1 MKTRQGLL
9 AAAAAL
15 GLGMGMGMLAGSP
28 ARAECKL
35 NQIMELPVTMLGTR
49 PTVTLLV
56 NGQPARFLVDSGSW
70 ASVIDTTAAR
80 ALGLKLAKTDEKSR
94 GVGGDVDLYFTTI
107 DSLAINKDASLGKVD
122 MLASVDVG
130 GSGYIGLIGQ
140 NILGFADIEYD
151 LPHGAIRFFK
161 QDGCKGANLGYWGQ
175 PAAVEIDLTHTGK
188 RPESRDRDPNHYDPG
203 DLNRDVRAAA
213 QINGQRV
220 IVTFDTGASSSMLNR
235 NVAARVGVTPDTP
248 GAVSVGL
255 FSGIG
260 SERKAAWVAPFDSFA
275 LGDERINHTRLQFG
289 DLDRVQTDMLL
300 GADFFLSHRIF
311 IANSLSKAF
320 VSYVGGPV
328 FNFEA
333 ANLAKARPADDAP
346 GPSASSPASADSL
359 IGQAS
364 SLVGRQDYAGASALL
379 DQAITAYPKR
389 ADALVLR
396 GRARLALGKGKD
408 AMADFDQALALEPN
422 NFDALLARGGA
433 WARAGDLAKARQDLE
448 LAGRQNTPDG
458 RARLRVAGAY
468 ESGKDFAD
476 AITQFD
482 AVIADKTTDEMRAA
496 AFNGRCWDR
505 ALMKQDLDKALAD
518 CNAALRIAPKD
529 GDVFDSRALVHLRRG
544 EVDLALA
551 DYDAAIRAQPPTAI
565 TLYARAAA
573 RLKKGL
579 KADSE
584 ADLAAAKKLDPR
596 IGDRAKAQ
604 GVVESD
610 FDSAAAGSPKS

>member
-1 MKTRQGLL
+1 MKMRRGLL
-9 AAAAAL
+9 AAAAGL
-15 GLGMGMGMLAGSP
+15 GLVAGSP
-28 ARAECKL
+28 AWADCKL
-35 NQIMELPVTMLGTR
+35 NQIMELPVTMVGLR

-70 ASVIDTTAAR
+70 ASAIDTTAAK

-107 DSLAINKDASLGKVD
+107 DSLAISKDASLGKVD
-122 MLASVDVG
+122 MLASADVG
-130 GSGYIGLIGQ
+130 GSGYVGLLGE

-203 DLNRDVRAAA
+203 SLDRDVRAAA
-213 QINGQRV
+213 LINGQRV
-220 IVTFDTGASSSMLNR
+220 IVTFDTGASTSMLNK
-235 NVAARVGVTPDTP
+235 NVAARVGVTPETP

-255 FSGIG
+255 FGGIG
-260 SERKAAWVAPFDSFA
+260 PERKSAWIAPFDSFA
-275 LGDERINHTRLQFG
+275 LGAERINHTRLRFG

-300 GADFFLSHRIF
+300 GADFFLSHRVF

-328 FNFEA
+328 FNFDD
-333 ANLAKARPADDAP
+333 ANLAAKSRSP
-346 GPSASSPASADSL
+346 GGAGEDSGQASADSL

-364 SLVGRQDYAGASALL
+364 GLASRQDFAGAVALL
-379 DQAITAYPKR
+379 DQALALDAKR

-396 GRARLALGKGKD
+396 GRAPLALGRGQQ

-422 NFDALLARGGA
+422 NFEALLARG
-433 WARAGDLAKARQDLE
+433 AREARGGDLVKARQDLE
-448 LAGRQNTPDG
+448 LAARQKTPDG
-458 RARLRVAGAY
+458 RARLRVAQAY
-468 ESGKDFAD
+468 EGSKAYAE
-476 AITQFD
+476 AIAQFD
-482 AVIADKTTDEMRAA
+482 AIIAERSTDEMKVAA
-496 AFNGRCWDR
+496 LNGRCWDR
-505 ALMKQDLDKALAD
+505 ALMKQDLDRALND
-518 CNAALRIAPKD
+518 CNQALRIAPRNP
-529 GDVFDSRALVHLRRG
+529 DVLDSRALVHLRRG
-544 EVDLALA
+544 ELDLALA
-551 DYDAAIRAQPPTAI
+551 DYDAAVREQPGAAI

-573 RLKKGL
+573 RLQKGL

-596 IGDRAKAQ
+596 IGERARAE
-604 GVVESD
+604 GLVEAG
-610 FDSAAAGSPKS
+610 FDGTPAKP

>member
-1 MKTRQGLL
+1 MKMRRGLL
-9 AAAAAL
+9 AAAAGL
-15 GLGMGMGMLAGSP
+15 GLVAGSP
-28 ARAECKL
+28 AWADCKL
-35 NQIMELPVTMLGTR
+35 NQIMELPVTMVGLR

-70 ASVIDTTAAR
+70 ASAIDTTAAK

-107 DSLAINKDASLGKVD
+107 DSLAISKDASLGKVD
-122 MLASVDVG
+122 MLASADVG
-130 GSGYIGLIGQ
+130 GSGYVGLLGE

-203 DLNRDVRAAA
+203 SLDRDVRAAA
-213 QINGQRV
+213 LINGQRV
-220 IVTFDTGASSSMLNR
+220 IVTFDTGASTSMLNK
-235 NVAARVGVTPDTP
+235 NVAARVGVTPETP

-255 FSGIG
+255 FGGIG
-260 SERKAAWVAPFDSFA
+260 PERKSAWIAPFDSFA
-275 LGDERINHTRLQFG
+275 LGAERINHTRLRFG

-300 GADFFLSHRIF
+300 GADFFLSHRVF

-328 FNFEA
+328 FNFDD
-333 ANLAKARPADDAP
+333 ANLAAKSRSP
-346 GPSASSPASADSL
+346 GGAGEDSGQASADSL

-364 SLVGRQDYAGASALL
+364 GLASRQDFAGAVALL
-379 DQAITAYPKR
+379 DQALALDAKR

-396 GRARLALGKGKD
+396 GRARLALGRGQQ

-422 NFDALLARGGA
+422 NFEALLARG
-433 WARAGDLAKARQDLE
+433 AREARGGDLVKARQDLE
-448 LAGRQNTPDG
+448 LAARQKTPDG
-458 RARLRVAGAY
+458 RARLRVAQAY
-468 ESGKDFAD
+468 EGSKAYAE
-476 AITQFD
+476 AIAQFD
-482 AVIADKTTDEMRAA
+482 AIIAERSTDEMKVAA
-496 AFNGRCWDR
+496 LNGRCWDR
-505 ALMKQDLDKALAD
+505 ALMKQDLDRALND
-518 CNAALRIAPKD
+518 CNQALRIAPRNP
-529 GDVFDSRALVHLRRG
+529 DVLDSRALVHLRRG
-544 EVDLALA
+544 ELDLALA
-551 DYDAAIRAQPPTAI
+551 DYDAAVREQPGAAI

-573 RLKKGL
+573 RLQKGL

-596 IGDRAKAQ
+596 IGERARAE
-604 GVVESD
+604 GLVEAG
-610 FDSAAAGSPKS
+610 FDGTPAKP

>member
-1 MKTRQGLL
+1 MKVRRGLL
-9 AAAAAL
+9 AAAAGL
-15 GLGMGMGMLAGSP
+15 GLVAGSP
-28 ARAECKL
+28 AWADCKL
-35 NQIMELPVTMLGTR
+35 NQIMELPVTMVGLR

-70 ASVIDTTAAR
+70 ASAIDTTAAK

-107 DSLAINKDASLGKVD
+107 DSLAISKDASLGKVD
-122 MLASVDVG
+122 MLASADVG
-130 GSGYIGLIGQ
+130 GSGYVGLLGE

-203 DLNRDVRAAA
+203 SLDRDVRAAA
-213 QINGQRV
+213 LINGQRV
-220 IVTFDTGASSSMLNR
+220 IVTFDTGASTSMLNK
-235 NVAARVGVTPDTP
+235 NVAARVGVTPETP

-255 FSGIG
+255 FGGIG
-260 SERKAAWVAPFDSFA
+260 PERKSAWIAPFDSFA
-275 LGDERINHTRLQFG
+275 LGAERINHTRLRFG

-300 GADFFLSHRIF
+300 GADFFLSHRVF

-328 FNFEA
+328 FNFDD
-333 ANLAKARPADDAP
+333 ANLAAKSRSP
-346 GPSASSPASADSL
+346 GGAGEDSGQASADSL

-364 SLVGRQDYAGASALL
+364 GLASRQDFAGAVALL
-379 DQAITAYPKR
+379 DQALALDAKR

-396 GRARLALGKGKD
+396 GRARLALGRGQQ

-422 NFDALLARGGA
+422 NFEALLARG
-433 WARAGDLAKARQDLE
+433 AREARGGDLVKARQDLE
-448 LAGRQNTPDG
+448 LAARQKTPDG
-458 RARLRVAGAY
+458 RARLRVAQAY
-468 ESGKDFAD
+468 EGSKAYAE
-476 AITQFD
+476 AIAQFD
-482 AVIADKTTDEMRAA
+482 AIIAERSTDEMKVAA
-496 AFNGRCWDR
+496 LNGRCWDR
-505 ALMKQDLDKALAD
+505 ALMKQDLDRALND
-518 CNAALRIAPKD
+518 CNQALRIAPRNP
-529 GDVFDSRALVHLRRG
+529 DVLDSRALVHLRRG
-544 EVDLALA
+544 ELDLALA
-551 DYDAAIRAQPPTAI
+551 DYDAAVREQPGAAI

-573 RLKKGL
+573 RLQKGL

-596 IGDRAKAQ
+596 IGERARAE
-604 GVVESD
+604 GLVEAG
-610 FDSAAAGSPKS
+610 FDGTPAKP